1 MRFLNYL
8 EFIGGLGLFLF
19 GMHYMG
25 EMLEHGS
32 SDKLKSVLEKL
43 TDNRIKGVFLGA
55 MVTAVIQSSSATTV
69 MMVGFVNAG
78 IMNLSQAISVI
89 MGANIGTT
97 VTSWLLSLGGI
108 KGENIFI
115 QMLKP
120 DHFTPILAAVGVIL
134 VLFSKNIKR
143 KNIGSIFMGFAILM
157 FGMATMTTAMSP
169 LAESAK
175 FIKILTYFQNPVFGI
190 LAGALVT
197 GIIQSSS
204 ASVGILQA
212 LAISVPLPFSSAMAI
227 ILGQNIGTCV
237 TALLSSIGT
246 SKNAKRVAV
255 VHLYF
260 NIFGSVLF
268 MILFYSL
275 NRLLTFPFYHMQVQ
289 PYHIALMHSIFNI
302 FATIVFL
309 PFTNFLQKLA
319 KLTIKDDSPGFKKA
333 DKAFVL
339 LDNKW
344 LAYPSLA
351 VSQCK
356 KTNDNMALLVKDNIT
371 DAIDLFGNY
380 SEELIDKVTKTED
393 RVDEYEDEI
402 GSFLVQITKQE
413 LAEADSHLCSIM
425 LHAIGNFERMSDHA
439 LNLTKNAVEMKNKN
453 IVFSKA
459 AQRELDVAK
468 DAIEKIVDMAV
479 NSFINDDVSLARQ
492 VEPLEQVIDGLI
504 STIKSRHVKRLRD
517 GVCTIELGFTF
528 LDILNNFERIADHCS
543 NIAIAVIQINSDNYD
558 THESLYKIKHSDNED
573 FHEAYDKFK
582 MDYAI

>member
-1 MRFLNYL
+1 
-8 EFIGGLGLFLF
+8 
-19 GMHYMG
+19 
-25 EMLEHGS
+25 
-32 SDKLKSVLEKL
+32 
-43 TDNRIKGVFLGA
+43 
-55 MVTAVIQSSSATTV
+55 
-69 MMVGFVNAG
+69 
-78 IMNLSQAISVI
+78 
-89 MGANIGTT
+89 
-97 VTSWLLSLGGI
+97 
-108 KGENIFI
+108 
-115 QMLKP
+115 
-120 DHFTPILAAVGVIL
+120 
-134 VLFSKNIKR
+134 
-143 KNIGSIFMGFAILM
+143 
-157 FGMATMTTAMSP
+157 
-169 LAESAK
+169 
-175 FIKILTYFQNPVFGI
+175 
-190 LAGALVT
+190 
-197 GIIQSSS
+197 
-204 ASVGILQA
+204 
-212 LAISVPLPFSSAMAI
+212 
-227 ILGQNIGTCV
+227 
-237 TALLSSIGT
+237 
-246 SKNAKRVAV
+246 
-255 VHLYF
+255 
-260 NIFGSVLF
+260 
-268 MILFYSL
+268 
-275 NRLLTFPFYHMQVQ
+275 MQVHS
-289 PYHIALMHSIFNI
+289 YHIALMHSIFNI

-309 PFTNFLQKLA
+309 PFTNLLQKLA
-319 KLTIKDDSPGFKKA
+319 KLTIKEDSPEFKKA
-333 DKAFVL
+333 DKDFVL

-356 KTNDNMALLVKDNIT
+356 KTNDNMALLVKENIT

-380 SEELIDKVTKTED
+380 SEEQIDIVTKTED

-479 NSFINDDVSLARQ
+479 NSFINDDVAFARQ

-504 STIKSRHVKRLRD
+504 STIKTRHVKRLRD